1 MRCVSM
7 LWNNFLVSGPR
18 YWQAVNLR
26 TRSDKVRDI
35 LKRSENTPLCVYS
48 IQGNDLR
55 SSETADLEL
64 IQRYLSDSAVQIRT
78 IRSEERHLLPLWK
91 ALFRA
96 STPLLESLSL
106 TAQDYW
112 SVVGIDTS
120 AEWLV
125 IDLPSLR
132 AVTARGWQPPADATW
147 LANLRNL
154 TFLRPTV
161 IDMNLLNV
169 LSRSTGLIELHI
181 EADDFMIWNETPLS
195 NTPKIS
201 LPQLRNLNI
210 ALFDTLYDVR
220 YLIRRLDFPP
230 DIPASLQIANA
241 LNSDELIEDMAH
253 FIFPSPPDHIQFL
266 HPPPT
271 ATLEVHATPGNLTA
285 VTYSSGS
292 RSVKFGVT
300 PHINQWPDRLQDIIL
315 ALQTRL
321 NNPQLAV
328 QVDTAN
334 EPKAEVLRRMT
345 NVNITSMCIR
355 HGVAEASN
363 LDGVIAAIAS
373 RHHSLPAGQS
383 MAEEQNWPFEALRE
397 LTFEKT
403 DISLAVVTRLVGIRH
418 SYLRRSSKKWVKR
431 VVLRECIL
439 RGMAISRAT
448 AHLKDLG
455 VELVAE
461 GCKVVGKGL
470 Y

>member
-1 MRCVSM
+1 MRFSWYRDLDTGKPSISELHPICE
-7 LWNNFLVSGPR
+7 
-18 YWQAVNLR
+18 
-26 TRSDKVRDI
+26 KV
-35 LKRSENTPLCVYS
+35 
-48 IQGNDLR
+48 
-55 SSETADLEL
+55 DLEL
-64 IQRYLSDSAVQIRT
+64 IQRYLSDYAVQIRT
-78 IRSEERHLLPLWK
+78 IRSEERHFLPLWK

-120 AEWLV
+120 AEWLG

-132 AVTARGWQPPADATW
+132 AVTARGWQPLADATW
-147 LANLRNL
+147 LANLQNL

-169 LSRSTGLIELHI
+169 LSRSTGLLELHI
-181 EADDFMIWNETPLS
+181 EADDFMIWDETTVS
-195 NTPKIS
+195 DTPKIS
-201 LPQLRNLNI
+201 LPKLRNLNI
-210 ALFDTLYDVR
+210 ALFDTLFDVR
-220 YLIRRLDFPP
+220 YLIRRLYVPP

-241 LNSDELIEDMAH
+241 PRLDELIEDMAH

-285 VTYSSGS
+285 ISVTYSSGS
-292 RSVKFGVT
+292 RSIKFGVT
-300 PHINQWPDRLQDIIL
+300 PHMNQWPDRLQDILL
-315 ALQTRL
+315 ALQTSL

-328 QVDTAN
+328 QVDTAH

-345 NVNITSMCIR
+345 NVNITSICIR
-355 HGVAEASN
+355 HGAAEASN

-403 DISLAVVTRLVGIRH
+403 DLSLAVVTRLVGIRH

-431 VVLRECIL
+431 VVLRDCIL
-439 RGMAISRAT
+439 RGMGISRAT
-448 AHLKDLG
+448 EHLKDLG

-461 GCKVVGKGL
+461 GCKAVGKG
-470 Y
+470 